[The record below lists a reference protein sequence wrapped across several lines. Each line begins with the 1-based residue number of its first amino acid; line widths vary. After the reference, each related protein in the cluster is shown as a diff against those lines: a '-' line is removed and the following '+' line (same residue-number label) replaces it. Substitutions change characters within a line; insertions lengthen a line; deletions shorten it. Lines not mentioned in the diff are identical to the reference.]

1 MEVKWSPLILTDKGL
16 IIASDEEISGK
27 LIIMGYVDSD
37 WDINLCYPMIM
48 AEKHSTLVEA
58 EVLTHELFHW
68 LIRSY
73 AFAKIWDKLWDKS
86 RKFNPT
92 I

>member
-1 MEVKWSPLILTDKGL
+1 
-16 IIASDEEISGK
+16 
-27 LIIMGYVDSD
+27 
-37 WDINLCYPMIM
+37 MIM